1 MRSKTFIAVWLAVG
15 SVVAVAAVGPDG
27 AGMSAE
33 RLERVTSVL
42 DRYIDAGEIPGA
54 VSLIYRHGEVAHVV
68 ARGVRDLGTRSPMRR
83 DTIFGLASM
92 TKPVVAAAAM
102 ILVEEDKIRLDEPVD
117 RWLPELADRKVLD
130 DPHGPL
136 EAVHDAPR
144 PITLRDLLRYTMGLG
159 TMGYA
164 GIADDAPIAR
174 TFATVRRGDV
184 TADEYM
190 ARLGALPLVYAPGE
204 RFMYNT
210 PSMVA
215 GVLIGR
221 VSGMGL
227 DQFLRTRIFDPLGM
241 VDTGFWVPAGQR
253 TRLASYYQGGD
264 EPGTLVPAADPTTR
278 FAEPPVFPSG
288 AGGLASTVD
297 DYLSFARML
306 LHHGEVDGV
315 RILSRKSV
323 ELMTIDQMPAEPER
337 RFFIRDGFWR
347 GSGFGFGL
355 QVTTQRLDLGPSV
368 GSYWWNGATGVG

>member
-1 MRSKTFIAVWLAVG
+1 
-15 SVVAVAAVGPDG
+15 
-27 AGMSAE
+27 
-33 RLERVTSVL
+33 
-42 DRYIDAGEIPGA
+42 
-54 VSLIYRHGEVAHVV
+54 
-68 ARGVRDLGTRSPMRR
+68 
-83 DTIFGLASM
+83 
-92 TKPVVAAAAM
+92 
-102 ILVEEDKIRLDEPVD
+102 
-117 RWLPELADRKVLD
+117 
-130 DPHGPL
+130 
-136 EAVHDAPR
+136 
-144 PITLRDLLRYTMGLG
+144 MGLG

-174 TFATVRRGDV
+174 TFATVRRGGV

-210 PSMVA
+210 PSMVT

-227 DQFLRTRIFDPLGM
+227 DQFLRTKIFDPLGM

-264 EPGTLVPAADPTTR
+264 EPGTLVRAADPTTR

-347 GSGFGFGL
+347 GSGFGFGS
-355 QVTTQRLDLGPSV
+355 R
-368 GSYWWNGATGVG
+368 

>member
-1 MRSKTFIAVWLAVG
+1 MTPTDRTVRPRRRGSRSTARWQERTETMRSKTFIAVWLAVG
-15 SVVAVAAVGPDG
+15 SVVAVAAGGPDG

-68 ARGVRDLGTRSPMRR
+68 ARGVLDLGTRSPMRR

-117 RWLPELADRKVLD
+117 RWLPELANRKVLD

-190 ARLGALPLVYAPGE
+190 ARWARSRSSTRPA
-204 RFMYNT
+204 
-210 PSMVA
+210 S
-215 GVLIGR
+215 
-221 VSGMGL
+221 VSC
-227 DQFLRTRIFDPLGM
+227 
-241 VDTGFWVPAGQR
+241 
-253 TRLASYYQGGD
+253 
-264 EPGTLVPAADPTTR
+264 TTR
-278 FAEPPVFPSG
+278 RRWSP
-288 AGGLASTVD
+288 AS
-297 DYLSFARML
+297 
-306 LHHGEVDGV
+306 
-315 RILSRKSV
+315 
-323 ELMTIDQMPAEPER
+323 
-337 RFFIRDGFWR
+337 
-347 GSGFGFGL
+347 
-355 QVTTQRLDLGPSV
+355 
-368 GSYWWNGATGVG
+368 

>member
-1 MRSKTFIAVWLAVG
+1 M
-15 SVVAVAAVGPDG
+15 
-27 AGMSAE
+27 
-33 RLERVTSVL
+33 
-42 DRYIDAGEIPGA
+42 
-54 VSLIYRHGEVAHVV
+54 
-68 ARGVRDLGTRSPMRR
+68 
-83 DTIFGLASM
+83 
-92 TKPVVAAAAM
+92 
-102 ILVEEDKIRLDEPVD
+102 
-117 RWLPELADRKVLD
+117 LD

-174 TFATVRRGDV
+174 AFATVRRGGV

-210 PSMVA
+210 PSMVT

-227 DQFLRTRIFDPLGM
+227 DQFLRTKIFDPLGM

-264 EPGTLVPAADPTTR
+264 EPGTLVRAADPTTR

-347 GSGFGFGL
+347 GSGFGFGS
-355 QVTTQRLDLGPSV
+355 R
-368 GSYWWNGATGVG
+368 